1 MPMLSCRR
9 SGGRN
14 DREWLA
20 RVHAFLW
27 QDNHKLSMT
36 PVAVQGDLE
45 AAIEHYHKA
54 LGLRPEDT
62 FTTEMLTAALAEAA
76 EAEDAAAL

>member
-1 MPMLSCRR
+1 MACLRACVTWS
-9 SGGRN
+9 
-14 DREWLA
+14 LA
-20 RVHAFLW
+20 MYSQVEY
-27 QDNHKLSMT
+27 N

-62 FTTEMLTAALAEAA
+62 FTTEMLTVALIEAA
-76 EAEDAAAL
+76 KAEDAAAL